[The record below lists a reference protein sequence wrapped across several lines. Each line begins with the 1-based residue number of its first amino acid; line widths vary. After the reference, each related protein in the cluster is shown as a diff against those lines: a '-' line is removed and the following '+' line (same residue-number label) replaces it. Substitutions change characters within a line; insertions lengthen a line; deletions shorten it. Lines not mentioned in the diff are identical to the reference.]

1 MIRILADYTTSD
13 VEKRRLLELC
23 SAQGSDDYTRLVRQ
37 PELNVL
43 DFLNT
48 FPSCNPP
55 IERLLEQLPRL
66 LARPYS
72 LSSSPLKVIADELL
86 K

>member
-1 MIRILADYTTSD
+1 M
-13 VEKRRLLELC
+13 ELC
-23 SAQGSDDYTRLVRQ
+23 SLQGSDDYTRLVRQ

-48 FPSCNPP
+48 FPSCHPP

-72 LSSSPLKVIADELL
+72 LSSSPLQVRDLI
-86 K
+86 